1 MPEKEMLQLSPSRI
15 SDYQQ
20 CPALYKYRAIDKLVE
35 RPGLDAL
42 RGSLV
47 HLILEKVFIN
57 PPTQRDF
64 ITAVSL
70 TKNCWEELLKE
81 EPELICALDENIAFP
96 LTESIQISDERL
108 EVLFEEVKTLVANY
122 YSLEDPSKIQ
132 PKSTEELIEFD
143 LSENLKI
150 KGYVDRIDESP
161 QGWLRINDYKT
172 GKSPK
177 ENFSSKAMFQLK
189 FYALV
194 ILKSTKQVPKL
205 LRLIYLKDSQILTYE
220 PNEQE
225 LDLTLKKVEAV
236 AAQIQHSKD
245 TNDWPTNITKLCDYC
260 YFKSICPAFTK
271 TKSLAIL

>member
-47 HLILEKVFIN
+47 HLILEKVFKN

-70 TKNCWEELLKE
+70 TKICWEDLLKE
-81 EPELICALDENIAFP
+81 EPELICALDVNIAFP
-96 LTESIQISDERL
+96 LTEFIQISDERL
-108 EVLFEEVKTLVANY
+108 DVLFEEVKTLVANY

-194 ILKSTKQVPKL
+194 IFKSTKQVPKL

-220 PNEQE
+220 PNEQD

-271 TKSLAIL
+271 S

>member
-20 CPALYKYRAIDKLVE
+20 CPALYKYRAIDNLVE

-47 HLILEKVFIN
+47 HLILEKVFKN

-64 ITAVSL
+64 MTAVSL
-70 TKNCWEELLKE
+70 TKICWEELLKE
-81 EPELICALDENIAFP
+81 EPELICALDEKIAFP

-108 EVLFEEVKTLVANY
+108 DVLFEEVKTLVANY
-122 YSLEDPSKIQ
+122 YLLEDPSKIQ

-194 ILKSTKQVPKL
+194 IFKSTKQVPKL

-220 PNEQE
+220 PTDKE
-225 LDLTLKKVEAV
+225 LDLTLMKVEAV

-271 TKSLAIL
+271 S

>member
-1 MPEKEMLQLSPSRI
+1 MPEKEMLQISPSRI

-20 CPALYKYRAIDKLVE
+20 CPALYKYRAIDKLLE

-47 HLILEKVFIN
+47 HLILEKVFMN

-194 ILKSTKQVPKL
+194 IFKSTKQLPKL

-271 TKSLAIL
+271 S

>member
-1 MPEKEMLQLSPSRI
+1 VIVTKAEKEMLQLSPSRI

-20 CPALYKYRAIDKLVE
+20 CPALYKYRAIDKMVE

-47 HLILEKVFIN
+47 HLILEKIFRN
-57 PPTQRDF
+57 APSDRDF
-64 ITAVSL
+64 TKAVLL
-70 TKNCWEELLKE
+70 TNECWQELVLI
-81 EPELICALDENIAFP
+81 EPELICALDEKIPFP
-96 LTESIQISDERL
+96 LTETVEISQARL
-108 EVLFEEVKTLVANY
+108 DVLFEEVKTLIANY
-122 YSLEDPSKIQ
+122 YALEDPSKIQ

-143 LSENLKI
+143 LSDDLRI
-150 KGYVDRIDESP
+150 KGYVDRIDVSP

-194 ILKSTKQVPKL
+194 IFKSTKQIPKL

-220 PNEQE
+220 PTEQE

-236 AAQIQHSKD
+236 ASQIQRSKE
-245 TNDWPTNITKLCDYC
+245 TNEWPTNITKLCDYC

-271 TKSLAIL
+271 P

>member
-47 HLILEKVFIN
+47 HLILEKIFKN
-57 PPTQRDF
+57 PPTDRDF
-64 ITAVSL
+64 SKAVSL
-70 TKNCWEELLKE
+70 TKECWHELVKL
-81 EPELICALDENIAFP
+81 EPELVCALDENIAFP
-96 LTESIQISDERL
+96 LTDTIEIKQDRL
-108 EVLFEEVKTLVANY
+108 DVLFEEVKTLIANY

-143 LSENLKI
+143 VSSDLKI
-150 KGYVDRIDESP
+150 KGYVDRIDESA

-194 ILKSTKQVPKL
+194 IFKSTKQLPKL

-236 AAQIQHSKD
+236 ASQIQSSKVN
-245 TNDWPTNITKLCDYC
+245 NDWPTNVTKLCDYC

-271 TKSLAIL
+271 S